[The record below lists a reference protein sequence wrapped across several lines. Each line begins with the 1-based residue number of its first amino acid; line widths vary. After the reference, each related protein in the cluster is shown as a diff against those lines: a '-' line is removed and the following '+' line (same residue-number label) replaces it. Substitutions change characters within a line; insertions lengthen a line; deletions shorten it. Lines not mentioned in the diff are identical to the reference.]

1 MNYARQMEIPLT
13 DEMLK
18 PQPRE
23 SILDVSSPKLLSL
36 YYADNGIDVV
46 AGDLEDYFVS
56 DMRNLKIGLRENA
69 NLSASVFDATERIP
83 FPDSSFDKAFS
94 ISVLEHIPSNGD
106 IKALQEISRVLK
118 INGRLAITLPAFK
131 TYVEEWTTSDFYWKS
146 IADNQGRTFFQ
157 RRYDQKRLQELI
169 DSCLTMSLVELVLVA
184 EHPIKPPEIGSDGI
198 MQHNSYLISEWR
210 FPKFLQKLQVHF
222 TRLPF
227 LDYFAERFVSFKCQ
241 YLTENWDDPN
251 IRQVALLLEKIPFPA
266 KPI

>member
-69 NLSASVFDATERIP
+69 NLSTSVFDATERIP
-83 FPDSSFDKAFS
+83 YPDSSFDKAFS

-184 EHPIKPPEIGSDGI
+184 EHP
-198 MQHNSYLISEWR
+198 
-210 FPKFLQKLQVHF
+210 
-222 TRLPF
+222 
-227 LDYFAERFVSFKCQ
+227 FKH
-241 YLTENWDDPN
+241 P
-251 IRQVALLLEKIPFPA
+251 VK
-266 KPI
+266 

>member
-69 NLSASVFDATERIP
+69 SISTSVFDATERIP

-184 EHPIKPPEIGSDGI
+184 EHP
-198 MQHNSYLISEWR
+198 
-210 FPKFLQKLQVHF
+210 
-222 TRLPF
+222 
-227 LDYFAERFVSFKCQ
+227 FKH
-241 YLTENWDDPN
+241 P
-251 IRQVALLLEKIPFPA
+251 VK
-266 KPI
+266 